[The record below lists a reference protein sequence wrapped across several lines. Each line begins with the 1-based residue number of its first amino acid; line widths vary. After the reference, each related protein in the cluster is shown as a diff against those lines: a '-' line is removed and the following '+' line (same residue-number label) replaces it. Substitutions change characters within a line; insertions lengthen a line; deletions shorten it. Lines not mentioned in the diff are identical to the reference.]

1 MLTNQLND
9 DAKYAIISCSGGLD
23 STSLLLHM
31 LAQDLRVKIINFNY
45 GSQQNKYELKCLKR
59 NLKYLASKGYE
70 VDYQEIDISKAMN
83 SFKSSLTR
91 KDIDNPTGE
100 YTRENQKIIFVPNRN
115 TIFAN
120 IIFGHALTLY
130 QDTGDGVVVG
140 LGIHKSDNQDNSTYP
155 DCTPEWAESV
165 FNTFKIGNFEN
176 KVSMYNPYEDKY
188 KKDVLEDGIKC
199 CKILGLSWKR
209 IYKNTLS
216 CYNPNEKGEACGKCP
231 TGVERLKIFN
241 ELKKEDPSAYMSK

>member
-1 MLTNQLND
+1 MITNQLND
-9 DAKYAIISCSGGLD
+9 NAKYAIISCSGGLD

-31 LAQDLRVKIINFNY
+31 LAQDLRVKIVNFNY

-59 NLKYLASKGYE
+59 NLKYLTSKGYE

-83 SFKSSLTR
+83 SFRSSLTR
-91 KDIDNPTGE
+91 KEIDNPTGE

-120 IIFGHALTLY
+120 IIFGHALTLS
-130 QDTGDGVVVG
+130 QDTDEGVVVG
-140 LGIHKSDNQDNSTYP
+140 LGIHKSDNSDNSTYP

-176 KVSMYNPYEDKY
+176 KVTMYNPYEDKY
-188 KKDVLEDGIKC
+188 KKDVLSDGIKC

-216 CYNPNEKGEACGKCP
+216 CYNPNEKGEACGNCP
-231 TGVERLKIFN
+231 TCVERLKIFK
-241 ELKKEDPSAYMSK
+241 ELKKEDPGAYSK